1 MKKTKPGG
9 EPNMAEQKA
18 KDIVCACDKC
28 GLANYPF
35 KTVQENLGVTKGLY
49 KCRRCGWKYAGRSPR
64 MRGKP

>member
-1 MKKTKPGG
+1 
-9 EPNMAEQKA
+9 MAEQKA

-49 KCRRCGWKYAGRSPR
+49 KCRRCGWKYVFFWR
-64 MRGKP
+64 

>member
-9 EPNMAEQKA
+9 ELNMAEQKA

-49 KCRRCGWKYAGRSPR
+49 KCRRCGWKYVFFWR
-64 MRGKP
+64 